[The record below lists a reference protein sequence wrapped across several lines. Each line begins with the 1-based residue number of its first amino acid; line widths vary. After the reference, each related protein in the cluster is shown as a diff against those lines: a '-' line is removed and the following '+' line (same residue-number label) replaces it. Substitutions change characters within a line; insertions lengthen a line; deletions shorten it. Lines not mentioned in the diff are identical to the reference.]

1 MHAKRSVF
9 YYLLVLSFLIFAF
22 FTNDFNLVNV
32 QKTAIITA
40 IAIDREDENFTL
52 TAAVANPALQA
63 GSSQNSQGGGSENGG
78 YVTIEG
84 KGGTVAEALE
94 NINSK
99 TGWYPKLVFCRLL
112 ILGEKLCKE
121 NVFDALDYF
130 LRSEY
135 AADDCLIAAA
145 DGDAKELISAKTP
158 TKGIVSEA
166 IEKVLSDQ
174 PKQVGAVLTNSLR
187 PFAVSYFSAG
197 GSSYAPI
204 LKKESGDGGDTF
216 SAEETALFVGGKR
229 IGKLTSEQTFALAC
243 VKNPLRLASYTVT
256 DRQTPTTLVLKR
268 NVRRLRL
275 VFDEEMPVMRV
286 ALTMYANLTDTAKG
300 ENTDNL
306 SGREGTNAPFSA
318 AAEQLKTQLEQT
330 FSACK
335 AIGFDAFDAI
345 GRLQKYE
352 NNRYPQLKDA
362 LIERLQLALDVR
374 FVPIR

>member
-22 FTNDFNLVNV
+22 FTNDFNLVHV

-40 IAIDREDENFTL
+40 IAIDRDDENFTL

-63 GSSQNSQGGGSENGG
+63 GSSQSSQGGGENGG
-78 YVTIEG
+78 YATVEG

-112 ILGEKLCKE
+112 ILGEQLCGG

-130 LRSEY
+130 LRNEY

-145 DGDAKELISAKTP
+145 DGAAKELISAKAP

-197 GSSYAPI
+197 SSSYAPI
-204 LKKESGDGGDTF
+204 LKKESGDDGDTF

-229 IGKLTSEQTFALAC
+229 IGKLTPEQTFALAC

-268 NVRRLRL
+268 NVRRLHL
-275 VFDEEMPVMRV
+275 SFDDETPVMRV

-306 SGREGTNAPFSA
+306 SGREGTDAPFSA
-318 AAEQLKTQLEQT
+318 AAEQLKNQLEQT
-330 FSACK
+330 FAACK

>member
-32 QKTAIITA
+32 QKTAIVTA
-40 IAIDREDENFTL
+40 IAIDRDDENFML
-52 TAAVANPALQA
+52 TAAVANPALQT
-63 GSSQNSQGGGSENGG
+63 GSSQSTQGGGGENGG
-78 YVTIEG
+78 YVTVEG

-112 ILGEKLCKE
+112 ILGENLCNG

-145 DGDAKELISAKTP
+145 DGNAKELISAKAP

-229 IGKLTSEQTFALAC
+229 IGKLTPEQTFALAC

-268 NVRRLRL
+268 NVRKLRL
-275 VFDEEMPVMRV
+275 SFDNETPVMHVR
-286 ALTMYANLTDTAKG
+286 LTMYANLTDTAKG

-306 SGREGTNAPFSA
+306 SGREGTDAPFSA
-318 AAEQLKTQLEQT
+318 AAEQLKVQLEQT

-374 FVPIR
+374 FVAIR